1 MPPPS
6 APVNSVSE
14 AIEWLAGEAR
24 RIVRASAVPMQDGT
38 LAFPPQVGLGYD
50 AFWLRD
56 CTDTRWKAVQSV
68 SNKELTDACRL
79 FVWHAPDGAAV
90 DCIKFDGTPI
100 FQPGFGTMGQ
110 EPSVHG
116 KLRSTRNGAGRRDR
130 F

>member
-14 AIEWLAGEAR
+14 AIEWLAGEAE
-24 RIVRASAVPMQDGT
+24 RIVRPSAVPMQDGT

-56 CTDTRWKAVQSV
+56 YAYTLEGCGQSV

-79 FVWHAPDGAAV
+79 FVRG
-90 DCIKFDGTPI
+90 
-100 FQPGFGTMGQ
+100 MRR
-110 EPSVHG
+110 
-116 KLRSTRNGAGRRDR
+116 RSC
-130 F
+130 